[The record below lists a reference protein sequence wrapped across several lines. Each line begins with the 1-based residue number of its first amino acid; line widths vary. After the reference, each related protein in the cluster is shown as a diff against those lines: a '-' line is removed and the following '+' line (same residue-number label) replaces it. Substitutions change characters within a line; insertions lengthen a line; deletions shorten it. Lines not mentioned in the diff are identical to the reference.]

1 MPTSILNA
9 LRGWGRRNAEMAA
22 LPFLLFGVVV
32 ILSVATE
39 IVSGGS
45 IQFLSFEN
53 FGAMAAQI
61 PELGLLSLA
70 MMVTMLTAGINLS
83 IISSANLVGVAM
95 AVVMLAFGPA
105 AAAAGLTIPL
115 IAVTILGGLAFS
127 VLLGLFNGL
136 LIAKLKITPVL
147 ATLGTMILYEGLT
160 LAITKGYVISG
171 MPEEF
176 AVITTGSLVGIP
188 YPLIV
193 FALAAIVMAYVLQ
206 RRPLGRQL
214 HMLGSNQTATRFS
227 AVNIDW
233 VILKTYML
241 SGLLVGFAAIVMLS
255 RFNSANAR
263 QGTSLLLVTVLI
275 AVLGGTDPDGGFGKV
290 LGLVL
295 ALLIMQCITSG
306 LNLLGISSF
315 LTLAL
320 WGGLLIGVIAYRSF
334 RAKNPGKRPKTLAA

>member
-1 MPTSILNA
+1 MLTNSLNA
-9 LRGWGRRNAEMAA
+9 FRGWSRRNGDMAA
-22 LPFLLFGVVV
+22 LPFLLIGVVL

-39 IVSGGS
+39 IVSEG
-45 IQFLSFEN
+45 QTHFLSVEN

-83 IISSANLVGVAM
+83 IISSANLVGVGMALAM
-95 AVVMLAFGPA
+95 LTFGPA

-115 IAVTILGGLAFS
+115 IVATILGGILFS
-127 VLLGLFNGL
+127 VLLGLFNGF

-171 MPEEF
+171 MPDEF
-176 AVITTGSLVGIP
+176 DAIASGSLFGIP
-188 YPLIV
+188 YVLIV
-193 FALAAIVMAYVLQ
+193 FVLAAIVLAYVLQ
-206 RRPLGRQL
+206 RRPFGRQL

-227 AVNIDW
+227 AVNIDR

-241 SGLLVGFAAIVMLS
+241 SGLLVGLAAVIMLS

-290 LGLVL
+290 LGLVM

-320 WGGLLIGVIAYRSF
+320 WGALLIGVIAYRSHK
-334 RAKNPGKRPKTLAA
+334 AKNLGKRPNIPAA

>member
-1 MPTSILNA
+1 MLINSLNSM
-9 LRGWGRRNAEMAA
+9 RGWSRRNADMAA
-22 LPFLLFGVVV
+22 LPFLLVGVVI

-39 IVSGGS
+39 IVSGGQ
-45 IQFLSFEN
+45 IHFLSVEN

-70 MMVTMLTAGINLS
+70 MMVAMLTAGINLS
-83 IISSANLVGVAM
+83 IISSANLVGVFMAIAM
-95 AVVMLAFGPA
+95 LRLGPS
-105 AAAAGLTIPL
+105 AAAAGLTMPL
-115 IAVTILGGLAFS
+115 IILTILCGLLFS
-127 VLLGLFNGL
+127 VLLGLFNGF

-171 MPEEF
+171 MPDEYM
-176 AVITTGSLVGIP
+176 AIAGSSLFGIP
-188 YPLIV
+188 YALIV
-193 FALAAIVMAYVLQ
+193 FAIAAIVLAYVLQ
-206 RRPLGRQL
+206 RRPFGRQL

-227 AVNIDW
+227 AVDIER

-241 SGLLVGFAAIVMLS
+241 SGLLVGLAAVIMLS

-275 AVLGGTDPDGGFGKV
+275 SVLGGTDPDGGFGKV
-290 LGLVL
+290 LGLVM

-306 LNLLGISSF
+306 LNLLSISSF

-320 WGGLLIGVIAYRSF
+320 WGALLIGVIAYRSH
-334 RAKNPGKRPKTLAA
+334 RAKSQVRRPKESAA

>member
-1 MPTSILNA
+1 MLSSSLTTFRKWRA
-9 LRGWGRRNAEMAA
+9 RNGDMAA
-22 LPFLLFGVVV
+22 LPFLLVGVVL

-39 IVSGGS
+39 IVSEGN
-45 IQFLSFEN
+45 IHFLSVEN

-70 MMVTMLTAGINLS
+70 MMVAMLTAGINLS

-95 AVVMLAFGPA
+95 AVTLLTFGPSA
-105 AAAAGLTIPL
+105 ATAGLTVPL
-115 IAVTILGGLAFS
+115 IAVTIVGGLLFS

-171 MPEEF
+171 MPVEYQLI
-176 AVITTGSLVGIP
+176 AAGSLFGIP
-188 YPLIV
+188 YALIV
-193 FALAAIVMAYVLQ
+193 FVVAAIVMAYVLQ
-206 RRPLGRQL
+206 RRPFGRQVY
-214 HMLGSNQTATRFS
+214 MLGSNQTATRFS
-227 AVNIDW
+227 AVNVDR

-241 SGLLVGFAAIVMLS
+241 SGLLVGLAAVIMLS
-255 RFNSANAR
+255 RFDSANAR

-334 RAKNPGKRPKTLAA
+334 RVKNPGKRPKSLAV

>member
-1 MPTSILNA
+1 MLNNLLA
-9 LRGWGRRNAEMAA
+9 ASRAWGKRNAEMAA
-22 LPFLLFGVVV
+22 LPFLLVGVVLL
-32 ILSVATE
+32 LSVAIE
-39 IVSGGS
+39 ITSEGNVH
-45 IQFLSFEN
+45 FLSVEN

-83 IISSANLVGVAM
+83 IISSANLVGVTM
-95 AVVMLAFGPA
+95 AITMLTFGPGA
-105 AAAAGLTIPL
+105 ASAGLTLPL
-115 IAVTILGGLAFS
+115 IVLTIVGGLLFS

-176 AVITTGSLVGIP
+176 LVIASGDVFGVP
-188 YPLIV
+188 YALIV
-193 FALAAIVMAYVLQ
+193 FTVAAVVMAYVLQ
-206 RRPLGRQL
+206 RRPFGRQL
-214 HMLGSNQTATRFS
+214 YMLGSNQTAASFS
-227 AVNIDW
+227 AVNIDR

-241 SGLLVGFAAIVMLS
+241 SGLLVGFAAIIMLS
-255 RFNSANAR
+255 RFSSANAR

-275 AVLGGTDPDGGFGKV
+275 AVLGGTDPDGGLGKV
-290 LGLVL
+290 LGLVM
-295 ALLIMQCITSG
+295 ALVIMQCITSG

-315 LTLAL
+315 LTLGL
-320 WGGLLIGVIAYRSF
+320 WGALLIGVIAYRSY
-334 RAKNPGKRPKTLAA
+334 RAKNPGNRPKSVSA